1 MKNVS
6 TGLMVVTIVV
16 AILFAAASIYLG
28 VATTVAAFL
37 TLFIFSFLYKDN
49 PFYKIAEHLM
59 VGTTAGYW
67 VVILFHNVLGPNLLD
82 RLFTGW
88 VFYVIPTGVNWS
100 MWYYIIPLILGILM
114 LTRLIGPLSW
124 ISRYPLAFYLGIA
137 TGVAIPLEMK
147 AKIIE
152 QLNGSVDLVTW
163 MHSPQAT
170 TLGIVNNSLILI
182 GVLAGLVY
190 FFFSKAHKGVTGGV
204 AQFGIGVLM
213 IGFGASF
220 GFTVMARIS
229 LLIERLQ
236 FLLFDWLHLSP
247 F

>member
-1 MKNVS
+1 MD
-6 TGLMVVTIVV
+6 
-16 AILFAAASIYLG
+16 FAALTS
-28 VATTVAAFL
+28 TTVAALL
-37 TLFIFSFLYKDN
+37 TLAIFSFLYKDN

-59 VGTTAGYW
+59 VGSTAGYW
-67 VVILFHNVLGPNLLD
+67 VIILYHNTFRPNVINKIDAGQ
-82 RLFTGW
+82 
-88 VFYVIPTGVNWS
+88 
-100 MWYYIIPLILGILM
+100 WYYIIPTILGLLM
-114 LTRLIGPLSW
+114 WTRLVSKWSW

-152 QLNGSVDLVTW
+152 QLYGSVNLITW
-163 MHSPQAT
+163 TNTPQAT
-170 TLGIVNNSLILI
+170 TLGIINNWLILI

-190 FFFSKAHKGVTGGV
+190 FFFSKEHRGVTGGI

-220 GFTVMARIS
+220 GFTVMARVS

-236 FLLFDWLHLSP
+236 FLLFDWLHLTP
-247 F
+247 L